1 MHTLLQSPKS
11 GRPKRNPIDV
21 LRTKVWFYA
30 VKAKSGL
37 PSAYAIELAIDPSI
51 AKGKWDDMKRP
62 RKWDGYQTGL
72 RVPQRITGKPYSV
85 HIAEVLY
92 PGTAV
97 YFESPIWAV
106 LRGDQM
112 NQWWIDDQLKVMSPE
127 IAEILNVS
135 APPFLQENPDPDRFR
150 KFDEEAAYR
159 LAEIGTFEALTAL
172 ILLVKKSELI
182 SSHELRSM
190 VLNAY
195 HHCQQW
201 LREVP
206 EIAPIAE
213 DLFHAID
220 LNCKHWIYPSPEWR
234 MEVVIFSRG
243 RLT

>member
-1 MHTLLQSPKS
+1 MLHP
-11 GRPKRNPIDV
+11 
-21 LRTKVWFYA
+21 
-30 VKAKSGL
+30 SGL
-37 PSAYAIELAIDPSI
+37 SLNATRRRWDRARPPGSAFRRRLICSPVLGI
-51 AKGKWDDMKRP
+51 AAGEGCCR
-62 RKWDGYQTGL
+62 
-72 RVPQRITGKPYSV
+72 
-85 HIAEVLY
+85 EVRSWCCIGVGVSQIH
-92 PGTAV
+92 PA
-97 YFESPIWAV
+97 
-106 LRGDQM
+106 R
-112 NQWWIDDQLKVMSPE
+112 PE

-135 APPFLQENPDPDRFR
+135 APPFLQENPDPERFR

-213 DLFHAID
+213 ELFHAID

-234 MEVVIFSRG
+234 MEVVIFTREFP
-243 RLT
+243 